1 VTPAEVAPPAEPCVD
16 ESAHA
21 WVRGQIGWTIA
32 FGLLITSSLIVMLVD
47 DLSPVARTVGVV
59 AVAAIGLADRVLRPA
74 PGDPPPPRNLAYLAV
89 AVVAT
94 GAAVGA
100 DPSAAML
107 LIVLYPQIWM
117 LGGSTR
123 RSAFVSVALSTA
135 FVLGLLTN
143 LGFSMNHAAAL
154 TPTLVITSVSS
165 VVMGVWIS
173 RIIDQSRERA
183 ELISQLESARSE
195 LDEAQHARGV
205 LAERERIAREVHD
218 TLAQGFTSIIMLA
231 QAGPAQLATIE
242 SVARENLAEAR
253 SLVAAFAPVGLSDS
267 SLAEALQRLTSRF
280 SSETGVAVSV
290 TGSLAPLSR
299 DREVVLLRSA
309 QEALA
314 NIRRHASAASV
325 SMLLSGATVEIRD
338 DGVGFAPSAA
348 PGFGLSGMRSR
359 VDEVGGSVS
368 VTSSPGSGTTIRVE
382 VPA

>member
-1 VTPAEVAPPAEPCVD
+1 MTPADDASID
-16 ESAHA
+16 SAHA
-21 WVRGQIGWTIA
+21 WVRGQVGWTIA
-32 FGLLITSSLIVMLVD
+32 FWLLITSALVVVLVD
-47 DLSPVARTVGVV
+47 DLTPARRTVGLV
-59 AVAAIGLADRVLRPA
+59 AVAAIGLAELALRPA
-74 PGDPPPPRNLAYLAV
+74 PADRPVPRNLAYLVVVVAATGPAV
-89 AVVAT
+89 AV
-94 GAAVGA
+94 

-117 LGGSTR
+117 RGGSNRT
-123 RSAFVSVALSTA
+123 SAYFSVALSA
-135 FVLGLLTN
+135 SFVLGLLTG
-143 LGFSMNHAAAL
+143 LGFTVDNTAAL
-154 TPTLVITSVSS
+154 VPTMIITSVSS
-165 VVMGVWIS
+165 VVMGLWIS

-183 ELISQLESARSE
+183 QLIDELEAARSE

-231 QAGPAQLATIE
+231 QAGPAQLPTIE

-253 SLVAAFAPVGLSDS
+253 SLVAAFAPVGLTDS
-267 SLAEALQRLTSRF
+267 SLAEALQRLATRF
-280 SSETGVAVSV
+280 SAETGVAVSV
-290 TGSLAPLSR
+290 SGSLSPLSR

-314 NIRRHASAASV
+314 NVRRHASAASV
-325 SMLLSGATVEIRD
+325 TMLLCGATVEIRD
-338 DGVGFAPSAA
+338 DGVGFSPSAA

-368 VTSSPGSGTTIRVE
+368 VTSAPGAGTTVRVE